1 MLHLFIPLVMVVFL
15 SCVLGQPVFLSE
27 DEARDGVSGVRP
39 SIVDV
44 DLEDWGIYNGCLS
57 SHRIQKVRLLDE
69 NSAILQLVDGKQ
81 VKMHFMESC
90 KDVMQNG
97 FVYTSRNNLFC
108 THSYSIRV
116 LHTGKHCQVDSLE
129 PYFEREAPVVR
140 DAKDK
145 KAFE

>member
-1 MLHLFIPLVMVVFL
+1 MVVFFA
-15 SCVLGQPVFLSE
+15 SVPGHPVFLSE
-27 DEARDGVSGVRP
+27 DEAGDGVNEANLSKAN
-39 SIVDV
+39 V

-57 SHRIQKVRLLDE
+57 SHHIQKIKLLDK

-81 VKMHFMESC
+81 VKMRFMGSC
-90 KDVMQNG
+90 KGVMQNG

-129 PYFEREAPVVR
+129 PYFDKETPVVR
-140 DAKDK
+140 EAKDNK
-145 KAFE
+145 PFE

>member
-1 MLHLFIPLVMVVFL
+1 VLHLFIALVMVVFL
-15 SCVLGQPVFLSE
+15 SSVPGHPVLLSE
-27 DEARDGVSGVRP
+27 DEASDGVNGISL
-39 SIVDV
+39 SKVDV

-57 SHRIQKVRLLDE
+57 SHRIQKVKLLDE

-81 VKMHFMESC
+81 VKMRFMDSC
-90 KDVMQNG
+90 KDIMQNG

-129 PYFEREAPVVR
+129 PYFDKETPVVR